1 MRVSAKTET
10 KGADLGSG
18 ERLGSRV
25 RPALRGRPELI
36 VLAASTG
43 GPGALREL
51 MLNLPTKLGVPVV
64 VVQHLPPSFVA
75 SFARQ
80 LDRRLELSVRL
91 ATAGGEVLPDTLWF
105 APGEEHLSLRRDRAG
120 TLRFRSDSSPPVRG
134 CRPAADVLF
143 RAAAQV
149 CGPKC
154 VAVVLTGMGKDGCAG
169 AREVAAAGGQVIVQ
183 DQASSAVWGMPGAV
197 VRAEVGARIL
207 PLAGIAAAIC
217 GRV

>member
-1 MRVSAKTET
+1 MRVSAKT
-10 KGADLGSG
+10 KGAGRGPG
-18 ERLGSRV
+18 ELLASRA
-25 RPALRGRPELI
+25 RRSLRGKPELI

-51 MLNLPTKLGVPVV
+51 MLGLPTKLGAPVV

-80 LDRRLELSVRL
+80 LDRRLDLSVRL
-91 ATAGGEVLPDTLWF
+91 ATAGGEVLPDTVWF

-120 TLRFRSDSSPPVRG
+120 TLRFRSDNSPPVRG

-149 CGPKC
+149 CGAKC
-154 VAVVLTGMGKDGCAG
+154 MAVVLTGMGKDGCAG
-169 AREVAAAGGQVIVQ
+169 AREIAAAGGQVIVQ
-183 DQASSAVWGMPGAV
+183 DQASSAVWGMPGSV

-207 PLAGIAAAIC
+207 PLSGIAQAIC
-217 GRV
+217 GRG